1 MFPFI
6 VNPAAKSW
14 HSKAYAEKIRQALND
29 AGIENAFYYTEKP
42 GMTGELAARF
52 VTDGPEAPERLGLIG
67 GDGTLNE
74 LVNGLPDGP
83 LPPLFYIPYG
93 SGNDFARGFQLPVTE
108 SNGPEMAVKASS
120 LEAQTVDIG
129 QLSINGQAP
138 CRFIVSGGIGF
149 DAAVC
154 FDMLHNSIKKKL
166 NRLHLGFLAYLVLG
180 IKNMFG
186 CPLAN
191 GTLIIN
197 DGEQTV
203 PLKKLAFMSAHNLPY
218 EGGGF
223 FFGPQA
229 SAQDGLIDI
238 CAVTAQNHFRFICCL
253 FASLFKGRHVRMK
266 GVYYFRCRKAELT
279 VDKPLDVHTDG
290 EVHEKSTRVCFAVDS
305 AKIRILK

>member
-14 HSKAYAEKIRQALND
+14 HSKAYAEKIREALD
-29 AGIENAFYYTEKP
+29 EAGIENEFLYTEAP
-42 GMTGELAARF
+42 GMTGTLAGRF
-52 VTDGPEAPERLGLIG
+52 NQTQNPEIKQLGLIG

-74 LVNGLPDGP
+74 LVNGLPEDP

-108 SNGPEMAVKASS
+108 TNGPEMAVKAAS
-120 LEAQTVDIG
+120 LKPRTVDIG
-129 QLSINGQAP
+129 RLSVNGGQP
-138 CRFIVSGGIGF
+138 SRFIVSGGIGF

-154 FDMLHNSIKKKL
+154 FDMLHNNVKKKL
-166 NRLHLGFLAYLVLG
+166 NRLHLGFLSYLVLG

-191 GTLIIN
+191 GTLVLD
-197 DGEQTV
+197 DGEQTI
-203 PLKKLAFMSAHNLPY
+203 PLKKLAFLSAHNLPY

-223 FFGPQA
+223 FFGPKA

-238 CAVTAQNHFRFICCL
+238 CAVTARNHLRFIVCL
-253 FASLFKGRHVRMK
+253 FGSLFKGRHIRMK
-266 GVYYFRCRKAELT
+266 GVYYFQCRKAELT
-279 VDKPLDVHTDG
+279 LDTPLDIHTDG
-290 EVHEKSTRVCFAVDS
+290 EVHEKSARVSFEVDP
-305 AKIRILK
+305 AKIRILS